1 MLRHTRTYGL
11 YSAIQKL
18 LPMVWIL
25 PEAQLYDTGGNGRF
39 PKNTLCFPFKTIP
52 EAFK

>member
-11 YSAIQKL
+11 CSTIQKL

-25 PEAQLYDTGGNGRF
+25 PEAQSYDVGEMA
-39 PKNTLCFPFKTIP
+39 IP
-52 EAFK
+52 QKYTMFSVQDHP